1 MHAEV
6 LPCKVY
12 GEPQR
17 GREASSVSRG
27 HFPRSLLSSGWGR
40 GGGGGWGGGA
50 PAPLPVTTTRG
61 HQGRRIPSVLGV
73 VEKTFPFFS

>member
-12 GEPQR
+12 GEARR
-17 GREASSVSRG
+17 GREEPRQLCVSWTLPAEPALRG
-27 HFPRSLLSSGWGR
+27 LGTR
-40 GGGGGWGGGA
+40 GT

-73 VEKTFPFFS
+73 VEKTFPLFS